1 MDKIIEI
8 IYNENCPVC
17 RFEIN
22 HYKSYVTKNK
32 LPIIFIDLNKVN
44 LEKWN
49 LTQDHAAKK
58 LYALVKAKDLR
69 E

>member
-1 MDKIIEI
+1 MNKIIEI
-8 IYNENCPVC
+8 IHNENCPVC

-22 HYKSYVTKNK
+22 HYKSFVTKNK

-49 LTQDHAAKK
+49 LT
-58 LYALVKAKDLR
+58 
-69 E
+69 